1 MKQIIYLTIFLFLAN
16 CSTHSVKL
24 GKRCTKIAEDNTY
37 EKSLIWLIDKK
48 SIETFDQK
56 INKKTVKLMERMDE
70 NPLNNGIISIL
81 VGYNFSPS
89 DS

>member
-1 MKQIIYLTIFLFLAN
+1 MKNKIKTSIVVLMCLFLAN

-48 SIETFDQK
+48 SIESFDQK
-56 INKKTVKLMERMDE
+56 INKKNCEINGE
-70 NPLNNGIISIL
+70 NG
-81 VGYNFSPS
+81 
-89 DS
+89 